1 MIKAAL
7 LGRDISY
14 TRSPSVHAEIARA
27 MNKEMSF
34 DVVDVP
40 YEKLGGTVR
49 KLLDGYDCF
58 YITKPYKT
66 DVREYLNEFRTDVGV
81 NFVMSR
87 GAVGYNTD
95 GMGFISALDRRF
107 DGWRKEVNAVLV
119 LGAGGAA
126 YAVTEALIAAGK
138 KVYVLN
144 RTSTHAAKLCNKLGA
159 ELYFNQPA
167 EMIVNCT
174 SAGLH
179 GEDVL
184 SGLCILPQ
192 FGYAYDLIY
201 SPEVTPFLRRMKGA
215 GAKVANGSD
224 MLVFQAIEGDKIA
237 FGITTDT
244 QEIFSAV
251 ADKLDKIFKII

>member
-1 MIKAAL
+1 MIKSAL

-27 MNKEMSF
+27 LGKEMSF

-40 YEKLGGTVR
+40 FEQLGGAV
-49 KLLDGYDCF
+49 KNLLGNYDCF

-66 DVREYLNEFRTDVGV
+66 DIKGYLSELKTRVGV
-81 NFVMSR
+81 NFVMTR

-95 GMGFISALDRRF
+95 GMGFISARDRRF
-107 DGWRKEVNAVLV
+107 YGWRKDVNAVLV

-126 YAVTEALIAAGK
+126 YAVTEALIEAGK

-144 RTSTHAAKLCNKLGA
+144 RTLINAAKLCKALGA
-159 ELYFNQPA
+159 ELYLNQPA

-184 SGLCILPQ
+184 SQLCILPQ
-192 FGYAYDLIY
+192 FDYAYDLIY
-201 SPEVTPFLRRMKGA
+201 SPEVTPFLHRMKGV
-215 GAKVANGSD
+215 GAKTANGSD

-237 FGITTDT
+237 FGVTTDT

-251 ADKLDKIFKII
+251 ADKLDKIFG